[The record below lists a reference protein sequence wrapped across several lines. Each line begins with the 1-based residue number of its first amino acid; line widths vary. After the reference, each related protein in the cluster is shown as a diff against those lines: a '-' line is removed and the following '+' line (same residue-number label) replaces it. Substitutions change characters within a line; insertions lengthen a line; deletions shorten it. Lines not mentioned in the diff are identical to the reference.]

1 MQRTVP
7 PVLAALILAACATSP
22 SVQEQPATGAVVP
35 TTPAPAAPAA
45 PAAPVAPVAPVVTT
59 ERGVFTLTR
68 GADTLATERFTR
80 TPTQLDVDF
89 ATRAQGR
96 FAYTAT
102 LQPDAT
108 VSRLEARFYR
118 AGSAQ
123 GAAPSQ
129 QSVATFQGDTILAE
143 ERREGG
149 EPQSTRIATQRNA
162 IPYLNPSM
170 SLVEQIVRRARAVGG
185 GGAGPV
191 QVPTF
196 IASSGAQT
204 MTATITFIGADS
216 ATIALANAE
225 LRLRVDDAGRLL
237 GARMPAQNLVV
248 ERTDTPVP

>member
-7 PVLAALILAACATSP
+7 AVLAALVLAACATSP
-22 SVQEQPATGAVVP
+22 SVQEQPAAGAVVP
-35 TTPAPAAPAA
+35 TTPAPAARATPI
-45 PAAPVAPVAPVVTT
+45 PTI
-59 ERGVFTLTR
+59 ERGVFTLIR
-68 GADTLATERFTR
+68 GGADTLATERFTR

-118 AGSAQ
+118 IGSAA
-123 GAAPSQ
+123 GDAPSQ
-129 QSVATFQGDTILAE
+129 RSVATFQGDTILAE
-143 ERREGG
+143 DRPEGG
-149 EPQSTRIATQRNA
+149 QTRSTRIATQRNA
-162 IPYLNPSM
+162 IPYLNPSI
-170 SLVEQIVRRARAVGG
+170 SLVEQIIRRARTVS
-185 GGAGPV
+185 GGAAGPI

-204 MTATITFIGADS
+204 MTATVTFIGADS
-216 ATIALANAE
+216 ATLARANAE
-225 LRLRVDDAGRLL
+225 LRMRVDDTGRLL